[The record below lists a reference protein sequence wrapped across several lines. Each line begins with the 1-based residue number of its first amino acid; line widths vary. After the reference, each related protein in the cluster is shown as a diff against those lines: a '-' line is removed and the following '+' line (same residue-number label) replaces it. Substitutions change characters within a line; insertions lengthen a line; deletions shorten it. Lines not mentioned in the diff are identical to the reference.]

1 MAKKR
6 ASGKKKNEDQ
16 DILNYLKQ
24 AGKEAQRN
32 VTDMQ
37 KVFRAGPAPEV
48 GYWSESELDEMNR
61 YYKNERR
68 AQSQSTRLAN
78 AQRDVMSGRTV
89 EPGTRS
95 MLEGLKGWIRGGGG
109 SRLTGR

>member
-1 MAKKR
+1 MAKR
-6 ASGKKKNEDQ
+6 RGTGKKMNEDQ

-32 VTDMQ
+32 VTMTQ
-37 KVFRAGPAPEV
+37 KAMRAGPAPEM
-48 GYWSESELDEMNR
+48 GSWNRREIDEMNQFYR
-61 YYKNERR
+61 TERR
-68 AQSQSTRLAN
+68 VQSQSAKLFA
-78 AQRDVMSGRTV
+78 AQRDLMSGRTV

-95 MLEGLKGWIRGGGG
+95 MLEGLRGWIRGGGG